1 MTPEGKVKAKVKK
14 VLTEAGVW
22 YAMPLGSTFGKRGVP
37 DFVACCD
44 GRFLSIE
51 TQAGK
56 GKTTVLQA
64 YVMEGLS
71 NAGGTLLVVEVSK
84 VWSLAASLDSWRRRA
99 G

>member
-22 YAMPLGSTFGKRGVP
+22 YALPLGSTFGKRGVP

-51 TQAGK
+51 TKAGK
-56 GKTTVLQA
+56 GKTTALQE
-64 YVMEGLS
+64 YEMQRIR
-71 NAGGTLLVVEVSK
+71 NAGGTAIVVDDSNVS
-84 VWSLAASLDSWRRRA
+84 SLAEWLDSWRR
-99 G
+99 GDG

>member
-1 MTPEGKVKAKVKK
+1 MTPEGKIKAKVKK
-14 VLTEAGVW
+14 VLAEAGVW

-51 TQAGK
+51 TKAGK
-56 GKTTVLQA
+56 GKTTALQEYEMQRIRA
-64 YVMEGLS
+64 
-71 NAGGTLLVVEVSK
+71 AGGTAIVINDSNVESFAA
-84 VWSLAASLDSWRRRA
+84 WLADWRRY

>member
-51 TQAGK
+51 TKA
-56 GKTTVLQA
+56 LQE
-64 YVMEGLS
+64 YEMQRIR
-71 NAGGTLLVVEVSK
+71 NAGGTAIVVDDSNVGA
-84 VWSLAASLDSWRRRA
+84 LAEWLDSWRR
-99 G
+99 GDG